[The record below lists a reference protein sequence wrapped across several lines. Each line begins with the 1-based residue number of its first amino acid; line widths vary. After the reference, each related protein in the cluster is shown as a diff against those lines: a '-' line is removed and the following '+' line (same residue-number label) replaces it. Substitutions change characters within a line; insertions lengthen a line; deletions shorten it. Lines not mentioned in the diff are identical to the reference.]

1 MEFQET
7 FEWEV
12 LDNNQPVLP
21 PPEDGGTMEEHW
33 NWRTMSEE
41 PVTSRRWL
49 ELITECGA
57 PHSVVSSNQLPGEGY
72 YQAHVRAV
80 LERFNPLRY
89 RAQFDGGDLSLFEE
103 GGGINLL
110 FPKAFSRGDILYL
123 LKYMNLKIGYDTQT
137 TVIERHYQVDREEQ
151 NEVQYEYVENS
162 INMNAQSEIRVSV
175 VIRFR
180 AS

>member
-89 RAQFDGGDLSLFEE
+89 RAKFDGGDLVLFEE

-110 FPKAFSRGDILYL
+110 FPKAFSRGGILYL
-123 LKYMNLKIGYDTQT
+123 LDHLELKLNDSRT
-137 TVIERHYQVDREEQ
+137 TVLERHYTVAREEL
-151 NEVQYEYVENS
+151 NEVQHESTEWSGIDYG
-162 INMNAQSEIRVSV
+162 SELRVSV
-175 VIRFR
+175 FIRFR

>member
-1 MEFQET
+1 
-7 FEWEV
+7 
-12 LDNNQPVLP
+12 
-21 PPEDGGTMEEHW
+21 MEEHW

-89 RAQFDGGDLSLFEE
+89 RGEIVGSYELIISPSLTAQFDGGDLSLFEE

-110 FPKAFSRGDILYL
+110 FPKSISRGDILYL
-123 LKYMNLKIGYDTQT
+123 LEYMNLKIGYDSQT

>member
-1 MEFQET
+1 
-7 FEWEV
+7 
-12 LDNNQPVLP
+12 
-21 PPEDGGTMEEHW
+21 
-33 NWRTMSEE
+33 MSEE

-89 RAQFDGGDLSLFEE
+89 RGKIFGSYEIIMFSSLSAKFDGGDLVLFEE

-110 FPKAFSRGDILYL
+110 FPKAFSRGGILYRL
-123 LKYMNLKIGYDTQT
+123 DYLELKLNDSRT
-137 TVIERHYQVDREEQ
+137 TVLERHYTVAREEL
-151 NEVQYEYVENS
+151 NEVQHESTEWSGIDYG
-162 INMNAQSEIRVSV
+162 SELRVSV
-175 VIRFR
+175 FIRFR